1 MTGRTEPGRTRRRG
15 AALEDAI
22 LDAAALELT
31 ESGFAGMTM
40 DKVAARAGTNKN
52 TLYRRWPHRLAL
64 GTAAYKRLATAAPVP
79 DTGTLR
85 GDALELLRQANRH
98 WSSPL
103 GTVLRELLAAA
114 GGAAEFLSS
123 LQEQSGE
130 AAAAPWLTVLGR
142 AVARGEAAPEALH
155 PRVATVAVVL
165 LRNEFVVRGVPSAP
179 DDVLVEIVDEV
190 YLPLVR
196 SRGAASPEGPSAGTS
211 PGPSAVTHRGS
222 SAEASAGTSAAR
234 PPGSSPGAPAGPPAA
249 GAPPRPSAP

>member
-1 MTGRTEPGRTRRRG
+1 MAGQTRRRG
-15 AALEDAI
+15 AALEEAI
-22 LDAAALELT
+22 LRAAVEELT
-31 ESGFAGMTM
+31 DAGFAGLTM

-52 TLYRRWPHRLAL
+52 AIYRRWPNRLAL
-64 GTAAYKRLATAAPVP
+64 GLAAYKQLAKAAPVP
-79 DTGTLR
+79 DTGELR

-103 GTVLRELLAAA
+103 GAVLRELLAAA
-114 GGAAEFLSS
+114 GGATEFLAQ
-123 LQEQSGE
+123 LQDQSGD

-165 LRNEFVVRGVPSAP
+165 LRNEFVVRGVPTAP

-196 SRGAASPEGPSAGTS
+196 GRAQG
-211 PGPSAVTHRGS
+211 
-222 SAEASAGTSAAR
+222 
-234 PPGSSPGAPAGPPAA
+234 
-249 GAPPRPSAP
+249 